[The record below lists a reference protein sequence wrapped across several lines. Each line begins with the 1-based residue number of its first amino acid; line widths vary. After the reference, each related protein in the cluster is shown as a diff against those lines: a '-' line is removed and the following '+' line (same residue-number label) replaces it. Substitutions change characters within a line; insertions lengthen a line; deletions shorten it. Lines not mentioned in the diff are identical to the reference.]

1 MRLEHTTRQWKTTQC
16 SRIWLFVSRK
26 HWCFAFAVKIAEL
39 EPLSPK
45 SRDMHRLG
53 HQNHRTCTDLV
64 TKITRFKPHYTLQIT
79 KPTTRADLKQA
90 LQEEGH
96 NTPQAHNHLK
106 KTSSIEFV
114 FLDFTH
120 CLAICYCQLYHN
132 NIAGKE
138 YCLNNINL
146 ILI

>member
-1 MRLEHTTRQWKTTQC
+1 
-16 SRIWLFVSRK
+16 
-26 HWCFAFAVKIAEL
+26 
-39 EPLSPK
+39 
-45 SRDMHRLG
+45 MHRLG
-53 HQNHRTCTDLV
+53 HHNHRTCTALV
-64 TKITRFKPHYTLQIT
+64 TKITGFKPHYTLQIT
-79 KPTTRADLKQA
+79 NPTTRADLKQA

-96 NTPQAHNHLK
+96 NILQAHYHLK
-106 KTSSIEFV
+106 ETSSIEFV

-132 NIAGKE
+132 TIAGKA

>member
-1 MRLEHTTRQWKTTQC
+1 M
-16 SRIWLFVSRK
+16 
-26 HWCFAFAVKIAEL
+26 
-39 EPLSPK
+39 
-45 SRDMHRLG
+45 
-53 HQNHRTCTDLV
+53 
-64 TKITRFKPHYTLQIT
+64 QIT
-79 KPTTRADLKQA
+79 NPTTRADLKQA